1 MPFVPAPVVAQIT
14 AYSVPKAPAPT
25 DLALDGNE
33 GARPDA
39 WLYDTLTDVEALRRY
54 PNARPLEAKLA
65 ARHGLSPEQVVVCCG
80 ADEAL
85 DRCCRAALCPGREAI
100 LPQPIFALTRH
111 FALLAGATLIE
122 PPWEGEPFPTEAVIA
137 AITANTALIA
147 ITSPNNPTGE
157 VISADALRA
166 IAAAAPSALVVL
178 DLAYVEFAD
187 EDLTSVALSLPN
199 VVALRTLSKAWGLA
213 GARVGYAAGPAA
225 IIRLLRATGLVYPV
239 SGPSLSLA
247 ERWLSEGEPHLH
259 RFVSQVRE
267 DRARMTEALR
277 AAGVKALSS
286 QANFVCAELPDPI
299 WARDALAGLGVAVRA
314 WPKPGGGGYLRVT
327 TPGDSA
333 TTDRVVSSFNAV
345 FRPEALL
352 FDLDGV
358 LADVSGSYR
367 AAIFATAASYGVT
380 LRPEA
385 LTAAKEAG
393 DANNDWVLTQ
403 RLLAAEGIAAPLA
416 EVTARFEALYQG
428 DEATPGLRSTETLRC
443 EVAELAALAARM
455 PLAIVTGRPRRD
467 AERFLEEQGVLG
479 LFKTLV
485 CMEDAPLKPDP
496 APVRLALAR
505 LGVRWAW
512 MFGDTPDDV
521 RAARAAGVLPLGVCA
536 PQDPLD
542 RAQRALTAA
551 GAARVFTTPLAFVE
565 LLP

>member
-1 MPFVPAPVVAQIT
+1 MPFVPAPVVGSIT
-14 AYSVPKAPAPT
+14 AYAVPKAPAPT

-39 WLYDTLTDVEALRRY
+39 SLYAALTDVEALRRY
-54 PNARPLEAKLA
+54 PDAKPLEARLA

-100 LPQPIFALTRH
+100 LPRPIFVMTRH
-111 FALLAGATLIE
+111 FSVLAGATLIE
-122 PPWEGEPFPTEAVIA
+122 PPWEGEAFPTAAVLA
-137 AITANTALIA
+137 AITPNTALIA
-147 ITSPNNPTGE
+147 ITSPNNPTGG
-157 VISADALRA
+157 VISADELRA
-166 IAAAAPSALVVL
+166 IAAAAPDALLVV
-178 DLAYVEFAD
+178 DLAYAEFAD
-187 EDLTSVALSLPN
+187 EDLTEVALGLPN
-199 VVALRTLSKAWGLA
+199 AVVLRTLSKAWGLA

-225 IIRLLRATGLVYPV
+225 LIRLLRATGLVYPV
-239 SGPSLSLA
+239 SGPSLALA
-247 ERWLSEGEPHLH
+247 ERWLDAGEPHLH
-259 RFVSQVRE
+259 RFVAQVRE
-267 DRARMTEALR
+267 DRARMTAALR
-277 AAGVKALSS
+277 AAGVTAPSS
-286 QANFVCAELPDPI
+286 QANFVCAELADPI
-299 WARDALAGLGVAVRA
+299 WARDALAGLGLAARA
-314 WPKPGGGGYLRVT
+314 LPKPGGGGYLRVT
-327 TPGDSA
+327 TPGDA
-333 TTDRVVSSFNAV
+333 AVTDRVVSAFNAV

-380 LRPEA
+380 LSPEA
-385 LTAAKEAG
+385 LAAAKEAG

-403 RLLAAEGIAAPLA
+403 RLLAHNGVEAPLD

-428 DEATPGLRSTETLRC
+428 DETHPGLRMTETLRC
-443 EVAELAALAARM
+443 EVAELEALAARL

-467 AERFLEEQGVLG
+467 AERFLAEQGVLH
-479 LFKTLV
+479 LFQTLV

-505 LGVRWAW
+505 LGVKAAW

-536 PQDPLD
+536 PQDPFD

-551 GAARVFTTPLAFVE
+551 GAARVLRAPLAFVE

>member
-1 MPFVPAPVVAQIT
+1 MPFVPAPVVQSIT
-14 AYSVPKAPAPT
+14 AYAVPKAPAPT

-39 WLYDTLTDVEALRRY
+39 SLYDTLTDVEALRRY
-54 PNARPLEAKLA
+54 PNAKPLEAKLA

-100 LPQPIFALTRH
+100 LPRPIFPLTRH
-111 FALLAGATLIE
+111 FSILAGATLIE
-122 PPWEGEPFPTEAVIA
+122 PPWEGEPFPTEAVLA
-137 AITANTALIA
+137 AITPNTALIG
-147 ITSPNNPTGE
+147 ITSPNNPTGG
-157 VISADALRA
+157 VISAESLCA
-166 IAAAAPSALVVL
+166 ISAAAPDAMIVV

-187 EDLTSVALSLPN
+187 EDLTAVALSLPN
-199 VVALRTLSKAWGLA
+199 AVVLRTLSKAWGLA

-225 IIRLLRATGLVYPV
+225 LIRLLRATGLVYPV
-239 SGPSLSLA
+239 SGPSLALA
-247 ERWLSEGEPHLH
+247 ERWLDEGEPHLR
-259 RFVSQVRE
+259 RFVAQVRE
-267 DRARMTEALR
+267 DRARVTEALR
-277 AAGVKALSS
+277 AAGVTTLSS
-286 QANFVCAELPDPI
+286 QANFVCAKLPDPI
-299 WARDALAGLGVAVRA
+299 WARDAFAGLGIAVRA
-314 WPKPGGGGYLRVT
+314 LPKPGGGGYLRVT
-327 TPGDSA
+327 TPGDAA
-333 TTDRVVSSFNAV
+333 TTDRLVCSINAV

-380 LRPEA
+380 LTPKA
-385 LTAAKEAG
+385 LVAAKEAG

-403 RLLAAEGIAAPLA
+403 RLLAAAGVEAPLP

-428 DEATPGLRSTETLRC
+428 DETTPGLRLTETLRC
-443 EVAELAALAARM
+443 EVAALTALAARM

-467 AERFLEEQGVLG
+467 AERFLAEQGVLG

-505 LGVRWAW
+505 LGVKAAW

-521 RAARAAGVLPLGVCA
+521 RAARSAGVLPLGVCA
-536 PQDPLD
+536 PQDPFE
-542 RAQRALTAA
+542 RAQHALTAA
-551 GAARVFTTPLAFVE
+551 GAARVFATPLAFLE